1 MSSIDEPIHQTNHE
15 LEVAVAGRNGTGTEN
30 GRTTLTVIGCGK
42 Y

>member
-15 LEVAVAGRNGTGTEN
+15 LEVAAGPNGTATED

-42 Y
+42 